1 MVSNNVNHH
10 MFKTAGTTIACFDTD
25 RNNETKNETINDLKM
40 KIFDGA

>member
-10 MFKTAGTTIACFDTD
+10 MFKTIACFDTD